1 MKDVHVVGQRKGIW
15 VAPEADHAIYR
26 SYGPRMRQSLFAFG
40 PKGMTSEPVFM
51 RNREQTTGMIHPD
64 SVHYAMGGNV
74 YY

>member
-51 RNREQTTGMIHPD
+51 RTTVMIHPD